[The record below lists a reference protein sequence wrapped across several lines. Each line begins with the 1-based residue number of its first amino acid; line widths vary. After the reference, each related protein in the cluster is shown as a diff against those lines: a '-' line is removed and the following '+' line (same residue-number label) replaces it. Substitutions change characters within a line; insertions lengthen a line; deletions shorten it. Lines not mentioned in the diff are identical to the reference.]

1 MDTAIIIILFFV
13 LFINILTL
21 LCCTEVYSR
30 VKDLQNKLRKIQ
42 HGLDEWGIPE
52 DGDTAD

>member
-13 LFINILTL
+13 LFINCLTL
-21 LCCTEVYSR
+21 LCCSEVYSR

-52 DGDTAD
+52 DGEAAD

>member
-13 LFINILTL
+13 LFINCLTL

-52 DGDTAD
+52 DGETAD